1 MDLLFLG
8 AFTPPSTFRFSAVVS
23 RNYRG
28 HYRPD
33 QIKDMPEYP
42 FRWGDR
48 SIGSQRLAYMM
59 LLAVTDAPLVC
70 CDLKDK
76 FLDQVVAKLPLSEW
90 EMSEAD
96 VLRWIVQEMENAF
109 FSPPSPEN
117 TVDLR
122 EESIRA

>member
-8 AFTPPSTFRFSAVVS
+8 AYKPPHAFRLSVFVTKA
-23 RNYRG
+23 YRG

-33 QIKDMPEYP
+33 QFKNSPEHP

-70 CDLKDK
+70 CDLKDR
-76 FLDQVVAKLPLSEW
+76 FLDQVVSKLPLSTW
-90 EMSEAD
+90 EMSESD
-96 VLRWIVQEMENAF
+96 ILRWIVQEMENAF
-109 FSPPSPEN
+109 FSPPSPEDSI
-117 TVDLR
+117 DLR
-122 EESIRA
+122 EESARA